1 MVTNFHESEG
11 YVCLILMS
19 KLGWSFCL
27 CSLSD
32 FIMTIVYIMLWGSH
46 TRWGY
51 CMMLKQPKCIQGI
64 CTGVS
69 MLCSILE
76 FQSNCELFCRPLQVW
91 YVNGKCTF
99 AFYVRIVLMLR
110 LMLLSLNLWG
120 KNRFEIG
127 IVERFLFGW
136 SIIFLTNTM
145 FSILGKLQKCR
156 VIIPAFEHLI
166 LLVNWTPRLWEV
178 IMVLLTLN
186 ANICRM

>member
-1 MVTNFHESEG
+1 MVTKFHESEG
-11 YVCLILMS
+11 YVCFILMP

-32 FIMTIVYIMLWGSH
+32 FIMTNVYIMLWGIH
-46 TRWGY
+46 TCWGY
-51 CMMLKQPKCIQGI
+51 CVMLKQSKCIQGI
-64 CTGVS
+64 CTRVS
-69 MLCSILE
+69 MLCTILE

-91 YVNGKCTF
+91 YVNVKCTF
-99 AFYVRIVLMLR
+99 AFCVRIMLMLR
-110 LMLLSLNLWG
+110 VKLLSLTLWE
-120 KNRFEIG
+120 KNQFETG

-145 FSILGKLQKCR
+145 FSILGKLQNCK

-166 LLVNWTPRLWEV
+166 LLVMWTPRLWDV

-186 ANICRM
+186 ASICRV